1 MGRTVHAGSRRGQ
14 AGATVQQG
22 SRGVTPASEHPLSE
36 EWVFPDGDG
45 GCCWLLLAKDR
56 ALAAAAC
63 RDPTPN
69 PQLLLIVVFLH
80 RSTRREW
87 LYSLKLKIVPGL
99 RAEQH
104 SGNCRRVR
112 RRVEVNPPD
121 GRASTKEKGG
131 GALLG

>member
-1 MGRTVHAGSRRGQ
+1 M
-14 AGATVQQG
+14 
-22 SRGVTPASEHPLSE
+22 
-36 EWVFPDGDG
+36 
-45 GCCWLLLAKDR
+45 LLAKDR